1 MSSSTMPALQREAVI
16 TGLPSVSKTEAIAY
30 VGSLL
35 VERGHVTDG
44 YVAAMLERE
53 ETVSTFLGNGVAMP
67 HGTFESRD
75 WVHSTGIVVA
85 QYPEGIDWGVGTAHL
100 VIGLGAVGDDHV
112 AVLSH
117 IAEVLQDE
125 EAAEELWTTD
135 NADHLYSVLST
146 GGDASEAG
154 DESEGDGPVDRTIT
168 ISGEGGL
175 HARPASL
182 IVEFSK
188 GYDGNIIISKGD
200 KTAKGT
206 SIMGLLALGAVAN
219 DVVEVAVAGSQGT
232 SAAADEIERILTTP
246 ESEL

>member
-1 MSSSTMPALQREAVI
+1 MAVADMPSLAREAVI
-16 TGLPSVSKTEAIAY
+16 TGLPSVTKEQAIEY

-35 VERGHVTDG
+35 VERGHVGED
-44 YVAAMLERE
+44 YVAAMLQRE

-75 WVHSTGIVVA
+75 SVKSTGIVVA
-85 QYPEGIDWGVGTAHL
+85 QYPDGIDWGVGTAHL

-112 AVLSH
+112 GVLSH

-125 EAAEELWTTD
+125 EVAEELWTTD
-135 NADHLYSVLST
+135 NAEHLYSVLATSQEEEEET
-146 GGDASEAG
+146 GPIE
-154 DESEGDGPVDRTIT
+154 RTVT

-182 IVEFSK
+182 IVEFAK
-188 GYDGNIIISKGD
+188 GFEGNITISKGE

-206 SIMGLLALGAVAN
+206 SIMSVLALGAVAN
-219 DVVEVAVAGSQGT
+219 DVVEIVAEGADSGSAE
-232 SAAADEIERILTTP
+232 AAIDEVERILTTP

>member
-1 MSSSTMPALQREAVI
+1 MPSLAREAVI
-16 TGLPSVSKTEAIAY
+16 SGLPSVSKTEAITY

-44 YVAAMLERE
+44 YVDAMLERE

-85 QYPEGIDWGVGTAHL
+85 QYPDGIDWGVGTAHL

-125 EAAEELWTTD
+125 EVAEELWTTD
-135 NADHLYSVLST
+135 NADHLYSVLSA
-146 GGDASEAG
+146 GAEDEGSEEAASEAM
-154 DESEGDGPVDRTIT
+154 GPVDRTIT

-182 IVEFSK
+182 IVEFAK
-188 GYDGNIIISKGD
+188 AYAGKITISKGE

-206 SIMGLLALGAVAN
+206 SIMGLLSLGAVAS
-219 DVVEVAVAGSQGT
+219 DVVEVSVEGADAAAT
-232 SAAADEIERILTTP
+232 TEAADEVERILTTP

>member
-1 MSSSTMPALQREAVI
+1 MPSLAREAVI
-16 TGLPSVSKTEAIAY
+16 TGLPSVTKEEAITY
-30 VGSLL
+30 VGSML
-35 VERGHVTDG
+35 VERGHVGDD

-75 WVHSTGIVVA
+75 SVKSTGIVVA
-85 QYPEGIDWGVGTAHL
+85 QYPDGIDWGVGTAHL

-112 AVLSH
+112 GVLSH
-117 IAEVLQDE
+117 IAEILQDE
-125 EAAEELWTTD
+125 EVAEELWTTD
-135 NADHLYSVLST
+135 NAEHLYSVLATSQ
-146 GGDASEAG
+146 DEEEAG
-154 DESEGDGPVDRTIT
+154 PVERTVT

-182 IVEFSK
+182 IVEFAK
-188 GYDGNIIISKGD
+188 GFDGTITISKGE

-206 SIMGLLALGAVAN
+206 SIMSVLALGAVAN
-219 DVVEVAVAGSQGT
+219 DVVEIVADGADSGSAT
-232 SAAADEIERILTTP
+232 AAVDEVERILTTP

>member
-1 MSSSTMPALQREAVI
+1 VI
-16 TGLPSVSKTEAIAY
+16 VGLPTVTKQEAIEY

-35 VERGHVTDG
+35 VERGHINES

-53 ETVSTFLGNGVAMP
+53 ESVSTFLGNGVAMP

-75 WVHSTGIVVA
+75 AVISTGIVVA

-100 VIGLGAVGDDHV
+100 VIGLAAVGDDHV
-112 AVLSH
+112 NVLSH

-125 EAAEELWTTD
+125 DVAEELWTTTEHD
-135 NADHLYSVLST
+135 LLFRVLT
-146 GGDASEAG
+146 GTEEAE
-154 DESEGDGPVDRTIT
+154 DDGPMERSIT

-182 IVEFSK
+182 IVEFAKSF
-188 GYDGNIIISKGD
+188 DGKITITKDG
-200 KTAKGT
+200 KTAKAT
-206 SIMGLLALGAVAN
+206 SIMSVLALGAVAN
-219 DVVEVAVAGSQGT
+219 DTVEIVVEGDDPEAA

>member
-1 MSSSTMPALQREAVI
+1 MIV
-16 TGLPSVSKTEAIAY
+16 GLPTVTKQEAIEY

-35 VERGHVTDG
+35 VERGHINES

-53 ETVSTFLGNGVAMP
+53 ESVSTFLGNGVAMP

-75 WVHSTGIVVA
+75 AVISTGIVVA

-100 VIGLGAVGDDHV
+100 VIGLAAVGDDHV
-112 AVLSH
+112 NVLSH

-125 EAAEELWTTD
+125 DVAEELWTTTEHD
-135 NADHLYSVLST
+135 LLFRVLT
-146 GGDASEAG
+146 GTEEAE
-154 DESEGDGPVDRTIT
+154 DDGPMERSIT

-182 IVEFSK
+182 IVEFAKSF
-188 GYDGNIIISKGD
+188 DGKITITKDG
-200 KTAKGT
+200 KTAKAT
-206 SIMGLLALGAVAN
+206 SIMSVLALGAVAN
-219 DVVEVAVAGSQGT
+219 DTVEIVVEGDDPEAA

>member
-1 MSSSTMPALQREAVI
+1 MSVTDTPLLAREAVI
-16 TGLPSVSKTEAIAY
+16 IGLPSVTKQEAIEY

-35 VERGHVTDG
+35 VERGHINAS

-75 WVHSTGIVVA
+75 AVLSTGIVVA
-85 QYPEGIDWGVGTAHL
+85 QYPEGVDWGVGTAHL
-100 VIGLGAVGDDHV
+100 VIGLAAIGDDHV
-112 AVLSH
+112 NVLSH

-125 EAAEELWTTD
+125 DVAEELWTTTEHD
-135 NADHLYSVLST
+135 LLFRVLAGADE
-146 GGDASEAG
+146 DAASEDAG
-154 DESEGDGPVDRTIT
+154 PIERTIT

-182 IVEFSK
+182 IVEFAKSF
-188 GYDGNIIISKGD
+188 DGKITIAKDD
-200 KTAKGT
+200 KTAKAT
-206 SIMGLLALGAVAN
+206 SIMSVLALGAVAS
-219 DVVEVAVAGSQGT
+219 DTVQVVVDGEDPEAA
-232 SAAADEIERILTTP
+232 SAAADEVERILTTP

>member
-1 MSSSTMPALQREAVI
+1 MPSLAREAVI
-16 TGLPSVSKTEAIAY
+16 SGLPSVSKTEAITY

-44 YVAAMLERE
+44 YVDAMLERE

-85 QYPEGIDWGVGTAHL
+85 QYPDGIDRGVGTAHL

-125 EAAEELWTTD
+125 EVAEELWTTD
-135 NADHLYSVLST
+135 NADHLYSVLSAGAEDEGSDET
-146 GGDASEAG
+146 ASEAM
-154 DESEGDGPVDRTIT
+154 GPVDRTIT

-182 IVEFSK
+182 IVEFAK
-188 GYDGNIIISKGD
+188 AYDGKITISKGE

-206 SIMGLLALGAVAN
+206 SIMGLLSLGAVA
-219 DVVEVAVAGSQGT
+219 SL
-232 SAAADEIERILTTP
+232 SLIHI
-246 ESEL
+246 

>member
-1 MSSSTMPALQREAVI
+1 MSVTDTPLLAREAVI
-16 TGLPSVSKTEAIAY
+16 VGLPSVTKQEAIEY

-35 VERGHVTDG
+35 VERGHIDAP

-75 WVHSTGIVVA
+75 AVISTGIVVA

-100 VIGLGAVGDDHV
+100 VIGLAALGDDHV
-112 AVLSH
+112 NVLSH

-125 EAAEELWTTD
+125 EVAEELWTTTEHD
-135 NADHLYSVLST
+135 LLYRVLT
-146 GGDASEAG
+146 GNEDSDASE
-154 DESEGDGPVDRTIT
+154 ESGPVERSIT

-182 IVEFSK
+182 IVEFAKSF
-188 GYDGNIIISKGD
+188 DGKITITKDD
-200 KTAKGT
+200 KTAKAT
-206 SIMGLLALGAVAN
+206 SIMSVLALGAVAN
-219 DVVEVAVAGSQGT
+219 DTVDIVVDGDDPAAAE
-232 SAAADEIERILTTP
+232 AAADEVERILTTP